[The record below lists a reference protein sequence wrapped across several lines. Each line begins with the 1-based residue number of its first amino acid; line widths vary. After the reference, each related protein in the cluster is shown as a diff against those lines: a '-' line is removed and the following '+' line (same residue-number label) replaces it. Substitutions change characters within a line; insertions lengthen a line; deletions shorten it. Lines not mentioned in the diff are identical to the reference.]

1 MYMYIYTW
9 IYIHI
14 YIYIIYIYILYACVC
29 MCVCMVYVCVHG
41 VCRFA
46 VNQLARV
53 YASMCEQTPVYI
65 YEHMRV

>member
-1 MYMYIYTW
+1 MHVYV
-9 IYIHI
+9 
-14 YIYIIYIYILYACVC
+14 CVCAWC